1 MDSFEENI
9 IYNIKELLEPILF
22 EKNLELFDLEYQGQG
37 HRGVLRV
44 FIDKEEGVTINDCT
58 VISRELGT
66 LLDVHE
72 VIPGSYTLEVS
83 SPGLTRPLKK
93 PSDYVRFK
101 GKAVKIKTIED
112 IEDKNIFTGK
122 LLDFK
127 DETVYIETDGTNYLI
142 PYSKIEKE
150 NFELDF

>member
-44 FIDKEEGVTINDCT
+44 FIDKEEGVTIGDCT

-142 PYSKIEKE
+142 PYSKIEKA
-150 NFELDF
+150 NLELDF